1 MPPSRARV
9 NAGAEGNAVKEF
21 GTVWLADS
29 RFSLRE
35 KLSFRGA
42 AVKNRWSPG
51 FSLLRRAKA
60 REKAR

>member
-29 RFSLRE
+29 RLSLRE
-35 KLSFRGA
+35 KTSFRGA
-42 AVKNRWSPG
+42 KGDKGVKTRFKNP
-51 FSLLRRAKA
+51 
-60 REKAR
+60 